1 MKRSKW
7 LIQMV
12 VYGLVFLLV
21 PSCAAP
27 PAAAPTT
34 TAVPV
39 TPTLAPPTA
48 APTASPVP
56 PTDTPVPPTPTRG
69 QAATP
74 GPSAEGNALNI
85 EVTSGIVY
93 AKVSIVSSV
102 LDVYAPS
109 DPGPWPVVVVA
120 HGVMES
126 RLNYANLAE
135 SIATQG
141 AVVYNIDWWSTP
153 PWSTGIECIACAVRF
168 ARATAADYGGDAS
181 RITLVGSSAGA
192 ATGAVVALAGDDF
205 GGNCIA
211 TDASAMPN
219 ALVAWEGPYDYAT
232 TVYNVYDHPS
242 LKDEDPEL
250 WEAINPYSHIGQ
262 NPELQVRLVYGNDVD
277 TSWWDIAPQVSMD
290 FHQVLA
296 DAGYDVELV
305 VVEGSDHTDLTSSS
319 SDALAVMVEQV
330 MEVAGSLPSES
341 KSLGGTVVDVD
352 GNVYQTVNIGTQWW
366 MAENLKVTHYRNGEA
381 IVAISDRADCLNLS
395 TGA

>member
-34 TAVPV
+34 TAVPA

-74 GPSAEGNALNI
+74 GPCAEGNALNI